1 MALAVALGIARGYT
15 PSVYVF
21 LVNLAVRR
29 RLSFKLL

>member
-1 MALAVALGIARGYT
+1 MAVALDIARG
-15 PSVYVF
+15 VYPFSLVV